1 MSYPDL
7 ELYLFSPFEKGI
19 QSSVFASVYFGN
31 ATSVTEAVD
40 NKLLAVYPNPTSGLL
55 NIELMNN
62 EMMTGYRL
70 YDALG
75 RLIQSESL
83 PSNANSHQID
93 VSHKA
98 PGMYTLQVLSYDKI
112 ITKRFVIE

>member
-1 MSYPDL
+1 M
-7 ELYLFSPFEKGI
+7 
-19 QSSVFASVYFGN
+19 YFGN
-31 ATSVTEAVD
+31 ATAVNEPVD

-75 RLIQSESL
+75 RLIKSEKLPNKEEKHQVDIASL
-83 PSNANSHQID
+83 ASGIYN
-93 VSHKA
+93 
-98 PGMYTLQVLSYDKI
+98 LQVQSNDKI
-112 ITKRFVIE
+112 FTKRVVIE